1 MKSGKST
8 PEVRTFVES
17 VVRHKGWIL
26 NRDDHFVGDLV
37 EGLKTN
43 FARHGF
49 FLCPCRDS
57 YGDRQKDKDIM
68 CPCEYAQ
75 ADIDEYGQCFCGLY
89 LDPDFYSSHD
99 DIDGIPER
107 RPEEL
112 FPD

>member
-1 MKSGKST
+1 MKSEKST
-8 PEVRTFVES
+8 PEVRKFVES
-17 VVRHKGWIL
+17 VAHHKGWIL
-26 NRDDHFVGDLV
+26 NRDDPFVGHLV

-43 FARHGF
+43 YARYGF
-49 FLCPCRDS
+49 FQCPCRDS
-57 YGDRQKDKDIM
+57 HGDRQKDKDIM